1 VYKEQSIRLLRTSWK
16 SPDTLAEELY
26 AIFQQE
32 TPITMDGPI
41 TIRTKPGQPGIIFE
55 QPEEDFGVI
64 DPIQNRPPLGNPSF
78 GPEAEQE
85 MELFEPMPVD
95 IPELQTDVNPP
106 TQPGED
112 EEEEEDKEETRS
124 VIVRTYVG
132 SVVEGKGKLWE
143 MNVWNNGLD
152 KPPNTYKV
160 NVYGVADDVDAPEG
174 AYYLVTLYLVRIY
187 RGEELV
193 KETAT
198 FACVPP
204 VWL

>member
-64 DPIQNRPPLGNPSF
+64 DPIQNRPPLKDPSF
-78 GPEAEQE
+78 EPEEE
-85 MELFEPMPVD
+85 EEPETTEPMSDD

-106 TQPGED
+106 TQPGEG
-112 EEEEEDKEETRS
+112 EEEKEDKEERRV

-143 MNVWNNGLD
+143 MNVWNDGLD
-152 KPPNTYKV
+152 RPPNTYKV

-174 AYYLVTLYLVRIY
+174 VYYLVTLYLVRIY
-187 RGEELV
+187 RGEKLI